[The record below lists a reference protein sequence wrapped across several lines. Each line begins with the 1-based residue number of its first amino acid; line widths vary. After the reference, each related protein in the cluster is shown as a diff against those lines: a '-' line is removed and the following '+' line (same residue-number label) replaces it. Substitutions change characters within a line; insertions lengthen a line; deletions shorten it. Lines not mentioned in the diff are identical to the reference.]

1 MANLPEFRKRLKRG
15 NPMTAIQK
23 FLSPRY
29 RLVSHGLFW
38 LVYMVYATLLYGS
51 TRDDYWRGFIEVIA
65 TLPIKMLAV
74 YFTLYYLIPRF
85 LDAKKYPGLI
95 LMFLASA
102 ILFGYADRLLMH
114 TFYVPIYLKDYDYE
128 KYPLTSIAKAIQR
141 SSIVYLVVFA
151 ASAIKLIKRN
161 YQTERFTQELG
172 KEKLDA
178 ELKFLKGQI
187 HPHFLFNTLNT
198 LYALTL
204 QNSPKSSE
212 VVLKLSHLLDYML
225 YDCNVE
231 LIPLRKEVQQMQNL
245 IELEQ
250 FRYGN
255 RLEVSFSVKG
265 DVSTQQIP
273 PLLMLPFVE
282 NAFKHG
288 VSKEVE
294 EAFIS
299 IDLTLKEQTLT
310 LRVENSKAEEDQ
322 KPEAEYT
329 KGIGLKNVSRRL
341 DLLYEDRYD
350 LQVFDEEDTFMIVL
364 KIPLSNF
371 NQESVVASPTR
382 PSLAKSLS

>member
-1 MANLPEFRKRLKRG
+1 
-15 NPMTAIQK
+15 MTAIQK

-29 RLVSHGLFW
+29 RFLSHMTFW
-38 LVYMVYATLLYGS
+38 VVYMVYATLLYG
-51 TRDDYWRGFIEVIA
+51 TIHDDYWQGFMEVII
-65 TLPIKMLAV
+65 TLPVKMTAV

-85 LDAKKYPGLI
+85 LYARKYPGLI
-95 LMFLASA
+95 LMFMASA
-102 ILFGYADRLLMH
+102 ILFGYADRLMMH
-114 TFYVPIYLKDYDYE
+114 TFYVPIYLKDYDYQ
-128 KYPLTSIAKAIQR
+128 KYPLMDLAKAVQR
-141 SSIVYLVVFA
+141 SSVVYLVVFA
-151 ASAIKLIKRN
+151 ASAIKLVKQN
-161 YQTERFTQELG
+161 YQTERFSQELG
-172 KEKLDA
+172 KEKLNA

-231 LIPLRKEVQQMQNL
+231 LIPLRKEIQQMQNL

-255 RLEVSFSVKG
+255 RLEVSFSVTG
-265 DVSTQQIP
+265 DVSIQQVP

-299 IDLTLKEQTLT
+299 IDLTLKDQQLI
-310 LRVENSKAEEDQ
+310 LRVENSKAEEDSQ
-322 KPEAEYT
+322 PEAEYT

-341 DLLYEDRYD
+341 DLLYGNQYD
-350 LQVFDEEDTFMIVL
+350 LQVFDEEETFMIVL
-364 KIPLSNF
+364 KVPLS
-371 NQESVVASPTR
+371 ETEKPVAHPT
-382 PSLAKSLS
+382 PVQTSLV

>member
-1 MANLPEFRKRLKRG
+1 
-15 NPMTAIQK
+15 MTVIQK

-29 RLVSHGLFW
+29 RILSHGLFW
-38 LVYMVYATLLYGS
+38 TIYMLYATLLYGS
-51 TRDDYWRGFIEVIA
+51 TRDDYWRGFMEVIA
-65 TLPIKMLAV
+65 TVPVKMLAV

-85 LDAKKYPGLI
+85 LDARKYPSLI
-95 LMFLASA
+95 LMFLVSA

-114 TFYVPIYLKDYDYE
+114 TFYVPIYIPDYDYE
-128 KYPLTSIAKAIQR
+128 KYPLTSLSKAIQR

-161 YQTERFTQELG
+161 YQTERFSQELG

-231 LIPLRKEVQQMQNL
+231 LIPLRKEIQQMQNL

-250 FRYGN
+250 YRYGN

-299 IDLTLKEQTLT
+299 IDLTLKEEQLS
-310 LRVENSKAEEDQ
+310 LRVENSKAEEDN

-341 DLLYEDRYD
+341 DLLYGDQYE
-350 LQVFDEEDTFMIVL
+350 LQVFDEEETFMIVL
-364 KIPLSNF
+364 KIPLQNYE
-371 NQESVVASPTR
+371 QASDSKAIAKKT
-382 PSLAKSLS
+382 LAKSLNS

>member
-1 MANLPEFRKRLKRG
+1 MA
-15 NPMTAIQK
+15 TIQK
-23 FLSPRY
+23 YLSPRY
-29 RLVSHGLFW
+29 RFLSHLLFW
-38 LVYMVYATLLYGS
+38 VVYMVYATLLYGS
-51 TRDDYWRGFIEVIA
+51 TRDDDYWRGFMEVIV
-65 TLPIKMLAV
+65 TLPVKVVAV

-85 LDAKKYPGLI
+85 LDARKYPGLI
-95 LMFLASA
+95 LMFIASA

-114 TFYVPIYLKDYDYE
+114 TFYVPVYIKDYEYD
-128 KYPLTSIAKAIQR
+128 KYPLTSLSKAVQR
-141 SSIVYLVVFA
+141 ASVVYLLVFA
-151 ASAIKLIKRN
+151 ASAIKLVKRN
-161 YQTERFTQELG
+161 YQTERFSQELG

-231 LIPLRKEVQQMQNL
+231 LIPLRKEIQQMQNL

-250 FRYGN
+250 YRYGD
-255 RLEVSFSVKG
+255 RLEVSFSVQG
-265 DVSTQQIP
+265 DVSVQQIP

-294 EAFIS
+294 QAFIS
-299 IDLTLKEQTLT
+299 IDLLIKDQQLC
-310 LRVENSKAEEDQ
+310 LRVENSKAEEDNQ
-322 KPEAEYT
+322 TEAEYT

-341 DLLYEDRYD
+341 DLLYGTQYD
-350 LQVFDEEDTFMIVL
+350 LQVFEEEETFMIVL
-364 KIPLSNF
+364 KIPIADST
-371 NQESVVASPTR
+371 QSI
-382 PSLAKSLS
+382 PSLLPATDQVA

>member
-1 MANLPEFRKRLKRG
+1 MNTYFFTAPKRG
-15 NPMTAIQK
+15 NPMTVIQK

-29 RLVSHGLFW
+29 RILSHGLFW
-38 LVYMVYATLLYGS
+38 TIYMLYATLLYGS
-51 TRDDYWRGFIEVIA
+51 TRDDYWRGFMEVIA
-65 TLPIKMLAV
+65 TLPVKMLAV

-85 LDAKKYPGLI
+85 LDARKYPTLI
-95 LMFLASA
+95 LMFLVSA

-114 TFYVPIYLKDYDYE
+114 TFYVPIYIPDYDYE
-128 KYPLTSIAKAIQR
+128 KYPLTSLAKAIQR

-161 YQTERFTQELG
+161 YQTERFSQELG

-204 QNSPKSSE
+204 QNSPNSSE

-231 LIPLRKEVQQMQNL
+231 SIPLRKEIQQMQNL

-250 FRYGN
+250 YRYGN

-299 IDLTLKEQTLT
+299 IDLTLKEEQLS
-310 LRVENSKAEEDQ
+310 LRVENSKAEDDN

-341 DLLYEDRYD
+341 DLLYGDQYE
-350 LQVFDEEDTFMIVL
+350 LQVFDEEETFMIVL
-364 KIPLSNF
+364 KIPLHNF
-371 NQESVVASPTR
+371 EQVSDSKAISKNTVAKA
-382 PSLAKSLS
+382 LN

>member
-1 MANLPEFRKRLKRG
+1 
-15 NPMTAIQK
+15 MTVIQK

-29 RLVSHGLFW
+29 RILSHGLFW
-38 LVYMVYATLLYGS
+38 TIYMLYATLLYGS
-51 TRDDYWRGFIEVIA
+51 TRDDYWRGFMEVIA
-65 TLPIKMLAV
+65 TLPVKMLAV

-85 LDAKKYPGLI
+85 LDARKYPTLI
-95 LMFLASA
+95 LMFLVSA

-114 TFYVPIYLKDYDYE
+114 TFYVPIYIPDYDYE
-128 KYPLTSIAKAIQR
+128 KYPLTSLAKAIQR

-161 YQTERFTQELG
+161 YQTERFSQELG

-204 QNSPKSSE
+204 QNSPNSSE

-231 LIPLRKEVQQMQNL
+231 SIPLRKEIQQMQNL

-250 FRYGN
+250 YRYGN

-299 IDLTLKEQTLT
+299 IDLTLKEEQLS
-310 LRVENSKAEEDQ
+310 LRVENSKAEDDN

-341 DLLYEDRYD
+341 DLLYGDQYE
-350 LQVFDEEDTFMIVL
+350 LQVFDEEETFMIVL
-364 KIPLSNF
+364 KIPLHNF
-371 NQESVVASPTR
+371 EQVSDSKAISKNT
-382 PSLAKSLS
+382 LAKALN

>member
-1 MANLPEFRKRLKRG
+1 
-15 NPMTAIQK
+15 MTVIQK

-29 RLVSHGLFW
+29 RILSHGLFW
-38 LVYMVYATLLYGS
+38 TTYMLYATLLYGS
-51 TRDDYWRGFIEVIA
+51 TRDDYWRGFMEVIA
-65 TLPIKMLAV
+65 TLPVKMVAV

-85 LDAKKYPGLI
+85 LDSRKYPSLI
-95 LMFLASA
+95 LMFLVSA
-102 ILFGYADRLLMH
+102 ILFGYADRSLMH
-114 TFYVPIYLKDYDYE
+114 TFYVPIYIPDYDYE
-128 KYPLTSIAKAIQR
+128 KYPLTSLAKAIQR

-161 YQTERFTQELG
+161 YQTERFSQELG

-231 LIPLRKEVQQMQNL
+231 LIPLRKEIQQMQNL

-299 IDLTLKEQTLT
+299 IDLILKEAQLS
-310 LRVENSKAEEDQ
+310 LRVENSKAEEDN

-341 DLLYEDRYD
+341 DLLYGDQYE
-350 LQVFDEEDTFMIVL
+350 LQVFDEEETFMIVL
-364 KIPLSNF
+364 KIPLHNF
-371 NQESVVASPTR
+371 EQVEDSKAIP
-382 PSLAKSLS
+382 KSALVKPLN